1 MVSRNTDTMIKY
13 KFIATFIEPAYEGSI
28 IFAAS
33 IVIPANNGSSDVK
46 MRFALN
52 PHDTPAKAAA
62 RPAKGC
68 LPNPAKMTAPS
79 GGKTTYPA
87 SEATLDMIP
96 AKTNAAVMNDLGIDS
111 TKPRK
116 IALTNPVLSAIPIP
130 NMVTN
135 TIPNGAKLMKLSVID
150 KNIYCIPS
158 LFNKFVIS
166 TIFSSSTG
174 RYTLMLN

>member
-1 MVSRNTDTMIKY
+1 M
-13 KFIATFIEPAYEGSI
+13 
-28 IFAAS
+28 
-33 IVIPANNGSSDVK
+33 PANMGSSDVK

-52 PHDTPAKAAA
+52 PPETPANAAA

-87 SEATLDMIP
+87 SEATLDITP

-116 IALTNPVLSAIPIP
+116 IALTNPRSEEHTSELQS
-130 NMVTN
+130 
-135 TIPNGAKLMKLSVID
+135 
-150 KNIYCIPS
+150 
-158 LFNKFVIS
+158 
-166 TIFSSSTG
+166 
-174 RYTLMLN
+174 R